1 MPDFYTITQD
11 EFETAARFLQVV
23 ALMEGYSWQ
32 NYEKYFYCNTSGYY
46 RDSED
51 RDKLREWLDSHVP
64 TCADWTSNPA
74 KGTTVQWDG
83 TVLSLQNREGVLAKF
98 NLPMLLEKTRRHDR
112 YAHIHG
118 ADVTNNAP
126 HNAFEGRT
134 DLRKLVVV
142 GTLGK
147 VLSLLPEKNASLWD
161 IADAR
166 KSVRRTLQDAG
177 IYVEPSASDSAFDDQ
192 LIVWGYYGAPIG
204 AIERGAAS
212 EKKKQRKLGVI
223 ELFKPNPAI
232 EVGVAV
238 VPDTWREAKPAKT
251 EAQSERRAKLYTW
264 VAAGIVALILLA
276 AGVVSWNESNPG
288 IFIEVSC
295 MVAAWVVAYLAILDT

>member
-1 MPDFYTITQD
+1 MSGRDFYTITQD

-23 ALMEGYSWQ
+23 ALMEAYSWR
-32 NYEKYFYCNTSGYY
+32 NYEAYFYSESGYCGGTSDE
-46 RDSED
+46 RDE
-51 RDKLREWLDSHVP
+51 LREWLDSHVP

-83 TVLSLQNREGVLAKF
+83 TVLSLRNREGVLAEF
-98 NLPMLLEKTRRHDR
+98 NLPMLIGKSRRYDR

-118 ADVTNNAP
+118 ADATNNAP
-126 HNAFEGRT
+126 HRAFEGRT
-134 DLRKLVVV
+134 DLRELVVV

-177 IYVEPSASDSAFDDQ
+177 IYVEPSAPDSAFDDE

-212 EKKKQRKLGVI
+212 GKKRRPLGVI
-223 ELFKPNPAI
+223 KP
-232 EVGVAV
+232 
-238 VPDTWREAKPAKT
+238 
-251 EAQSERRAKLYTW
+251 QSERRANSYSRIILW
-264 VAAGIVALILLA
+264 IINLILLF
-276 AGVVSWNESNPG
+276 AGVISWIEGTPR
-288 IFIEVSC
+288 IFLWASC
-295 MVAAWVVAYLAILDT
+295 MIAICVVAHLAIVDV